1 MLQCFHKHALEG
13 KKAWTFKWE
22 LKWESKRK
30 MAYKYPVD
38 KLYGSVSQSLPN
50 ALLTYCPPAYSAAEI
65 QQKGFTISAHSC
77 YLRGPRWQVSI
88 RCVSCSMLC
97 LSTLF
102 LYCRGLH
109 YTVWKKLWDLQEE
122 NSIHTNFTF
131 HQRNFKLL
139 VMSFTSL
146 PIAITSK
153 IIIYQE
159 KKNWGKNPQTKSVLL
174 DSSHTNPAVCY
185 YLPTSYFFFNL
196 LRGLM
201 ASSALLPNAKGSRHT
216 GTGKKKIPSP
226 KSLH

>member
-1 MLQCFHKHALEG
+1 MLQCFHEHALEG

-38 KLYGSVSQSLPN
+38 KLYGSVSQSLSN

-65 QQKGFTISAHSC
+65 QQKGFTISAHSR

-88 RCVSCSMLC
+88 CCVSCSMLC
-97 LSTLF
+97 LNTLV
-102 LYCRGLH
+102 LYSRGLH
-109 YTVWKKLWDLQEE
+109 YTVWKKRWDLQEE

-131 HQRNFKLL
+131 QQRNFKLL

-146 PIAITSK
+146 PTAITSK

-159 KKNWGKNPQTKSVLL
+159 KKKLRKKPPNQISLVGQQPYQPSCLL
-174 DSSHTNPAVCY
+174 TICQHPISSSTFYEVWWLQVPFY
-185 YLPTSYFFFNL
+185 PMQ
-196 LRGLM
+196 RDQD
-201 ASSALLPNAKGSRHT
+201 KQ
-216 GTGKKKIPSP
+216 
-226 KSLH
+226 

>member
-1 MLQCFHKHALEG
+1 MLQCFHEHALEG

-38 KLYGSVSQSLPN
+38 KLYGSVSQSLSN

-65 QQKGFTISAHSC
+65 QQKGFTISAHSR

-88 RCVSCSMLC
+88 CCVSCSMLC
-97 LSTLF
+97 LNTLV
-102 LYCRGLH
+102 LYSRGLH
-109 YTVWKKLWDLQEE
+109 YTVWKKRWDLQEE

-131 HQRNFKLL
+131 QQRNFKLL

-146 PIAITSK
+146 PTAITSK

-159 KKNWGKNPQTKSVLL
+159 KKKLRKKPPNQISLVGQQPYQPSCLL
-174 DSSHTNPAVCY
+174 LFANILFLLQPFTRFDGFKCPFTQCKGIKTN
-185 YLPTSYFFFNL
+185 SN
-196 LRGLM
+196 RE
-201 ASSALLPNAKGSRHT
+201 
-216 GTGKKKIPSP
+216 KKIPSP